1 MPPSPGAPDAVAPPP
16 AVVLSAALSLDG
28 FSSGAF
34 TDAVRAVLRESLA
47 SELAV
52 AAQSVTVVAVTDV
65 APARRRLLAAG
76 GITVSLQ
83 VAMSGSSPAADVA
96 AKLAA
101 LPASA
106 AFLQAFNAGLAAAGV
121 AGRVTAVYVVVGVTS
136 RPPPPRVP
144 AAPAALPQPQTQ
156 HTLKAVLPR
165 AIKLLAIAVAA
176 ELVFCSA
183 LVLLAKNAPERL
195 KQRCADGLHRCLP
208 TCARAC
214 RVPQRNKAPLRQ
226 MPPSVL

>member
-1 MPPSPGAPDAVAPPP
+1 M
-16 AVVLSAALSLDG
+16 VLSAALTIDG
-28 FSSGAF
+28 FSSAAF
-34 TDAVRAVLRESLA
+34 TDAARAVLRESLA

-76 GITVSLQ
+76 GVTVSLQ
-83 VAMSGSSPAADVA
+83 LAIPGPSPAADVA

-121 AGRVTAVYVVVGVTS
+121 AGRVAALYVVVGVTS
-136 RPPPPRVP
+136 RPPPPRVL

-156 HTLKAVLPR
+156 HTLKTVLPR

-183 LVLLAKNAPERL
+183 LVLLAKHAPERL
-195 KQRCADGLHRCLP
+195 KHRCADGLHRRFP
-208 TCARAC
+208 ACARAC
-214 RVPQRNKAPLRQ
+214 RIPQQNKTPLRQ